1 MVAGSIKVDYGLL
14 WYNFSEDVHNIIL
27 LIPASNFLLLASW
40 CLSHSRFPVF
50 WALIHCHSLELS
62 FPLAVGSE
70 LLYLTIEH

>member
-1 MVAGSIKVDYGLL
+1 MDYYGIHI
-14 WYNFSEDVHNIIL
+14 FFEDVHNIIL

-40 CLSHSRFPVF
+40 CLSHSGFPVF